1 MDFIDKANQESYSS
15 NFIKPSLKKYI
26 DIHFY
31 DKLLY
36 YCVVFLWICY
46 VNNTIHR
53 FKNKIANLST
63 INREKKMSLG
73 AWTRVDRVEDHHS
86 NHKATGAFAQKP
98 KIKKIKKKQQILYSA
113 FSTSKKTATKKKHQ
127 NPHIR
132 FLNSYKVLSLKIL
145 KKFIE

>member
-63 INREKKMSLG
+63 INRGKKMSLG
-73 AWTRVDRVEDHHS
+73 VWTRVDRVEVHHS

-98 KIKKIKKKQQILYSA
+98 KIKKIKKKQILYSA
-113 FSTSKKTATKKKHQ
+113 FSTSKKTATKKTPKPAHSFFK
-127 NPHIR
+127 
-132 FLNSYKVLSLKIL
+132 FL
-145 KKFIE
+145 

>member
-1 MDFIDKANQESYSS
+1 MDFIDKANQEWYSS

-31 DKLLY
+31 AIIVLFFFMFFYEFLWI
-36 YCVVFLWICY
+36 FMNLWICY
-46 VNNTIHR
+46 VYNTIHR

-73 AWTRVDRVEDHHS
+73 AWTRVDRVEVHYS

-98 KIKKIKKKQQILYSA
+98 KIKKN
-113 FSTSKKTATKKKHQ
+113 KKKHKFYILHSVRVKRQ
-127 NPHIR
+127 QQQKNPKPAHSFFK
-132 FLNSYKVLSLKIL
+132 FL
-145 KKFIE
+145 

>member
-15 NFIKPSLKKYI
+15 NFIKPSLKKSI

-31 DKLLY
+31 DKLHY

-73 AWTRVDRVEDHHS
+73 AWTRVDRVEVHHS
-86 NHKATGAFAQKP
+86 NYKATGAFAQKP
-98 KIKKIKKKQQILYSA
+98 KIKKNKFYILNSVRVKRQQQKKS
-113 FSTSKKTATKKKHQ
+113 Q
-127 NPHIR
+127 NPHIL

>member
-1 MDFIDKANQESYSS
+1 MSENKLLFSQMNIRNFTIDSLFYS

-31 DKLLY
+31 DKLHY

-53 FKNKIANLST
+53 FKNKIANIST

-73 AWTRVDRVEDHHS
+73 AWTRVDRVEVHHS

-98 KIKKIKKKQQILYSA
+98 KIKKNKKNKFYILHSVRVKRQQQ
-113 FSTSKKTATKKKHQ
+113 KKPQ
-127 NPHIR
+127 NPHIL
-132 FLNSYKVLSLKIL
+132 F
-145 KKFIE
+145 

>member
-1 MDFIDKANQESYSS
+1 MDFIDKANQEWYSS

-31 DKLLY
+31 AIIVLFFLCFFY
-36 YCVVFLWICY
+36 EFLWIFMNLWICY
-46 VNNTIHR
+46 VYNTIHR

-73 AWTRVDRVEDHHS
+73 AWTRVDRVEVHYS

-98 KIKKIKKKQQILYSA
+98 KIKKNKKKQILYSA
-113 FSTSKKTATKKKHQ
+113 FSTSKKTATTKKTKT
-127 NPHIR
+127 R
-132 FLNSYKVLSLKIL
+132 TF
-145 KKFIE
+145 FF